1 MKNKGFKAVLI
12 AEAVSLLLVLM
23 LMLFPKMDVTFGS
36 DELDI
41 KLGRYEK
48 DGVYVDST
56 ISSLGLFVTTPHMD
70 LSYGTYCI
78 DIEYSS
84 DSDRNMAY
92 ISLPAIIEAKENIN
106 DRFVSNTVMLSS
118 DSHKETID
126 VLVNTRQKD
135 YIAAVYY
142 LGDGSLK
149 IDSIRIYKTN
159 AGILRLAL
167 IVAALFA
174 MADCIYIIYRKR
186 KEGKIADETMLTG
199 FLLGAIS
206 IFASIPLF
214 LNYMIEG
221 HDLSFHLLRIEGI
234 KEGLIMGTFPIKIQ
248 PNWLSGNGYAA
259 SVFYGDI
266 LLYIPALL
274 RLCGFNI
281 TESYNIFVFLTNV
294 ATCLVSYYCFKR
306 MSGSSKT
313 AVAGS
318 MLYTLSLY
326 RIVNIYIRSAVGE
339 YTAMIFLPLI
349 AYGMW
354 KIFTEDVKSPSYRKN
369 WIIPVIGFAGIINTH
384 ILTCEMAGGFII
396 ILCLILIKRVFRK
409 ETFFVLVKTV
419 VYTCILCAG
428 FLVPFF
434 DYMLQGGFVV
444 TDAQRFAAGIQQF
457 GAFIGQ
463 LLVPF
468 AGYSGLSGNVAEG
481 MAGEFPSTTGLAVIV
496 GAVILVYVLVM
507 GYLKEKTYRVCSW
520 IMLGFGT
527 LALLFSSHLF
537 PWDTLQNMNGLFN
550 KLVSMISMPW
560 RFLTIAS
567 LTLSAGSAI
576 ALTVLEKKGEA
587 YKWAVAGLTG
597 IAVIQAGALMAD
609 IMNTSQPYAIYSDSA
624 LDDGN
629 VIGGEYLPSGGSM
642 EAYSSQYAFATD
654 NLDFEQTYRHNNK
667 VIFNVRNNSEEQGIV
682 KLSIVYYKGYT
693 ARDKN
698 TGEKL
703 TAYPANG
710 YTIEIEIEPGYSGEV
725 VVEFEGFWYWKLAA
739 VVSIISALV
748 ICTQVYMAVKA
759 DGKSDA
765 SEREKW
771 KINSL
776 LGRLR
781 KIFHR

>member
-1 MKNKGFKAVLI
+1 MKGRSFKTALI
-12 AEAVSLLLVLM
+12 AEAAVIVLILLF
-23 LMLFPKMDVTFGS
+23 MLFPKMDVTFS
-36 DELDI
+36 PDELDV
-41 KLGRYEK
+41 KLGRYEE
-48 DGVYVDST
+48 DSVYVDNT
-56 ISSLGLFVTTPHMD
+56 LSSSGLFVTTPHMD

-78 DIEYSS
+78 DVEYSS

-106 DRFVSNTVMLSS
+106 DRFVTNTVMLSP

-126 VLVNTRQKD
+126 VRVNTRQKD

-142 LGDGSLK
+142 IGDGSLEV
-149 IDSIRIYKTN
+149 DSIRIYKTN
-159 AGILRLAL
+159 GGILRLAL
-167 IVAALFA
+167 IAAVLFVA
-174 MADCIYIIYRKR
+174 ADCIYIIYRKR
-186 KEGKIADETMLTG
+186 REGRIADETMRTG

-206 IFASIPLF
+206 VFASIPLF

-306 MSGSSKT
+306 MSGSSRT

-326 RIVNIYIRSAVGE
+326 RIINIYIRSAVGE

-349 AYGMW
+349 VYGMW
-354 KIFTEDVKSPSYRKN
+354 KIFTEDVKALSYRKN
-369 WIIPVIGFAGIINTH
+369 WIILVIGFAGIINTH

-396 ILCLILIKRVFRK
+396 ILCLILIKKVFRK
-409 ETFFVLVKTV
+409 ETFVVLVKTV
-419 VYTCILCAG
+419 AYTCILCAG

-444 TDAQRFAAGIQQF
+444 TNGQGFTAGIQQY

-468 AGYSGLSGNVAEG
+468 AGYSGLYVNVADG
-481 MAGEFPSTTGLAVIV
+481 MAGELPSTIGLAIIV
-496 GAVILVYVLVM
+496 GTVVLLYVLVM
-507 GYLKEKTYRVCSW
+507 GYIRDKRYKVCSW
-520 IMLGFGT
+520 ILIGFGV
-527 LALLFSSHLF
+527 LSLLCSSHLF
-537 PWDTLQNMNGLFN
+537 PWDLLQNMNRLFN
-550 KLVSMISMPW
+550 KLVTAFQWPS

-567 LTLSAGSAI
+567 LTLSAGSVI
-576 ALTVLEKKGEA
+576 ALAVLEKRGEA
-587 YKWAVAGLTG
+587 FKWVVAALTG
-597 IAVIQAGALMAD
+597 IAVVQAGALMAD
-609 IMNTSQPYAIYSDSA
+609 IMNNAEPCAIYSDAA
-624 LDDGN
+624 LDDDN
-629 VIGGEYLPSGGSM
+629 LIGCEYLPVAGAV
-642 EAYSSQYAFATD
+642 EAYSLQYALATD
-654 NLDFEQTYRHNNK
+654 NLVFEQNYRYHNK
-667 VIFNVRNNSEEQGIV
+667 VIFTVSNNSDEHGLV
-682 KLSIVYYKGYT
+682 NLSMVYYKGYT
-693 ARDKN
+693 ARDKR

-703 TAYPANG
+703 EIYPDNG
-710 YTIEIEIEPGYSGEV
+710 YTTGIVIEPGYSGEV
-725 VVEFEGFWYWKLAA
+725 VVEFKGFWYWKLAA
-739 VVSIISALV
+739 VVSIVSVLV
-748 ICTQVYMAVKA
+748 MCTQVYMAVKA
-759 DGKSDA
+759 DGKLDA